1 MLFEYSQ
8 SLTLLA
14 KLYHTFNITAP
25 SSLPQL
31 VIRMPEI
38 NTMPNSL
45 PTKWDSFF
53 IRLGLSFSVKQR
65 LCLI

>member
-1 MLFEYSQ
+1 MLFEYT
-8 SLTLLA
+8 LTLLA

-25 SSLPQL
+25 SPLPQL
-31 VIRMPEI
+31 VIKMPEI